1 MNAVRGDVLIER
13 HLIGAMTPAPE
24 TVTVSRLVHRDPV
37 DPRAEARLAS
47 EAMHGSKD
55 AKEDFLGEVEGFVA
69 IAQQV
74 HRELDHHPLVF
85 ADEFGAGQ
93 FVAGGTAL
101 HKRRFAAADIR
112 PTSNPRLLHREF
124 HYTNFRPRAG
134 PKVPTGW

>member
-1 MNAVRGDVLIER
+1 MAITG
-13 HLIGAMTPAPE
+13 
-24 TVTVSRLVHRDPV
+24 LVDRDPV
-37 DPRAEARLAS
+37 NPGAQGGLSAKAGDRP
-47 EAMHGSKD
+47 KD

-101 HKRRFAAADIR
+101 HKRRLTAADIR

-124 HYTNFRPRAG
+124 HYTNYRPRSG
-134 PKVPTGW
+134 PKVPMGW